1 MYYFTISKT
10 NELQT
15 RTFLVIYLGQYY
27 FSNGY
32 IDEWV
37 DQQILQKKFLTIKV
51 YTYISSLPFIS
62 VLLLWL
68 KIIYDK
74 NYLWIFL
81 LYFVK
86 RKILSTVHLFLAFSY
101 FRNKFQVLKQQ
112 SNNNTF
118 FIRYEINIFY
128 LLNSDVLI
136 FI

>member
-10 NELQT
+10 NELQI